1 MVSTRQMSTIASQ
14 GTPCEDTCTRISVN
28 TRQSNQALSGMTCPS
43 SSSKISQPCTSVVL
57 SSSLMQSRN
66 HGSVEDGDVR
76 RSSTQRETLTLFDL
90 PMEILDK
97 IFSYVGYKKVGQLR
111 VVSVIILKVFIR
123 LGNNDGL
130 VSRFQRKWIR
140 FAVPFWIQHF
150 RNYKRKCW
158 LVFRQLKEKCRG
170 VNQLDGI
177 IP

>member
-1 MVSTRQMSTIASQ
+1 
-14 GTPCEDTCTRISVN
+14 
-28 TRQSNQALSGMTCPS
+28 
-43 SSSKISQPCTSVVL
+43 
-57 SSSLMQSRN
+57 MQSRN

-130 VSRFQRKWIR
+130 VSRFQRK
-140 FAVPFWIQHF
+140 
-150 RNYKRKCW
+150 
-158 LVFRQLKEKCRG
+158 
-170 VNQLDGI
+170 
-177 IP
+177 